1 MIIFA
6 DLDDVFFSDDSDE
19 EEEENNKNINTETG
33 EEEIKQKS

>member
-19 EEEENNKNINTETG
+19 EEGENNKNINTETG